1 MTLSQ
6 KIADAV
12 ENHRA
17 GSASPDVSAEADGAL
32 IEVSLTACGPVGFAF
47 SSIQYSTV
55 EPLELSAEAL
65 RAWGHRLAAR
75 VTYLMEPLVILEV
88 DAEAGVAELKSQ
100 APTPRGELRSY
111 YEVTLNSV
119 GALRLHRVAFDEA
132 TRRRKPVNC
141 QMTVEV
147 LERLTDDLVASL
159 I

>member
-1 MTLSQ
+1 
-6 KIADAV
+6 
-12 ENHRA
+12 
-17 GSASPDVSAEADGAL
+17 
-32 IEVSLTACGPVGFAF
+32 
-47 SSIQYSTV
+47 
-55 EPLELSAEAL
+55 
-65 RAWGHRLAAR
+65 
-75 VTYLMEPLVILEV
+75 MEPLVILEV